1 MYWIAKVCFDIGVLC
16 SACGTWALKAMFGL
30 DLSPGT
36 TEIRVVEDILQPV
49 FNVASSL
56 QQLLTDSDQPGEV
69 PNNLMQEV

>member
-1 MYWIAKVCFDIGVLC
+1 
-16 SACGTWALKAMFGL
+16 MFGL

-56 QQLLTDSDQPGEV
+56 QQLLTDSEQPGDVEV